1 MQGMVCLM
9 WRDWIWPDG
18 PTERLRRL
26 LGFGAAAS
34 LGVFATAVS
43 IASHGGI
50 FGADG
55 WTALADLS
63 SRVWAPILV
72 GLGAWAAGSWLI
84 VIAPGHL
91 AARLFAASGVSTF
104 LFTHAAALVSARRS
118 VGQTA
123 VWAETV
129 NMFSATGFGVMMIT
143 VLLLHPRPLP
153 LARLWAGLAALVF
166 LSWTALRAVGPDRHY
181 PAIQQITLV
190 EMLAILAV
198 AGLQVAANL
207 RNPERLRAALWI
219 AASVVLG
226 AGPFIGLVALPISMG
241 ERSIINSNDAFVFFL
256 ILYAGLALGIA
267 RLRLFDLGAWTLR
280 VLGLG
285 AAFLAVMVI
294 DLAFI
299 AALQASPGQAL
310 ATAVAV
316 VAVGY
321 GPVREVIARRFLR
334 DRRLDGQS
342 LVEAVAKVAFQ
353 PSAQARDAAWRSLL
367 VQTFNPLELRAAV
380 SALNTPSLEDQG
392 VALIVPG
399 LNPGDEAMILTQAD
413 GGRRRFGPRDV
424 GLAANMVALLR
435 ALDERRMSYDEG
447 VAAERLRLAR
457 DIHDNVGGQLIRALH
472 TVEPGRKNVMIRETL
487 SNIRDLINDIA
498 RAGATERQMAD
509 LRLECLE
516 RLEIGGVAGE
526 WSIEGRI
533 DQRLSPAEMQ
543 ALRSLLREAVSNV
556 LKHAQARRARIRLAS
571 TGDTLVLEVSDDGRG
586 FGDAA
591 PGREGGL
598 GLASMR
604 ARAGALDGEVDLGV
618 SDWGGGRV
626 MVRLPMAPSR
636 QRAA

>member
-9 WRDWIWPDG
+9 WRDRIWPDG
-18 PTERLRRL
+18 PTQRLKRL
-26 LGFGAAAS
+26 LGLGLAVS
-34 LGVFATAVS
+34 LAVFATAVS
-43 IASHGGI
+43 IATQGGL
-50 FGADG
+50 FGAAG

-104 LFTHAAALVSARRS
+104 LFTHAAALVAAKRS
-118 VGQTA
+118 VGEA
-123 VWAETV
+123 SVWAETV
-129 NMFSATGFGVMMIT
+129 NMFSAAGFGVMMIA

-166 LSWTALRAVGPDRHY
+166 LSWTALKAVGPDRHY

-190 EMLAILAV
+190 EMLTILAV
-198 AGLQVAANL
+198 AALQVVANL
-207 RNPERLRAALWI
+207 RDPERLRAALWI
-219 AASVVLG
+219 AGSVVLG
-226 AGPFIGLVALPISMG
+226 AGPFIGLVALPISLG
-241 ERSIINSNDAFVFFL
+241 GRSIINSNDAFVFFL

-267 RLRLFDLGAWTLR
+267 RFRLFDLGPWALR

-294 DLAFI
+294 DLALI

-321 GPVREVIARRFLR
+321 GPVREAIARRFLR
-334 DRRLDGQS
+334 DRRLDGQR
-342 LVEAVAKVAFQ
+342 LVEAVAQAAFQ

-367 VQTFNPLELRAAV
+367 VQTFDPLEVRTAA
-380 SALNTPSLEDQG
+380 SALHTPSLEDQG
-392 VALIVPG
+392 AALIVPG
-399 LNPGDEAMILTQAD
+399 LNPGDTAIILAQAD
-413 GGRRRFGPRDV
+413 LGRRRFGPRDV

-457 DIHDNVGGQLIRALH
+457 DLHDNVGGQLMRALH
-472 TVEPGRKNVMIRETL
+472 VEEPGRKNVMIRETL
-487 SNIRDLINDIA
+487 SDIRDLINDIA
-498 RAGATERQMAD
+498 RADTAERQIAD
-509 LRLECLE
+509 LRVECLE
-516 RLEIGGVAGE
+516 RLEAGGVAGE
-526 WSIEGRI
+526 WKAEIGI
-533 DQRLSPAEMQ
+533 DRRLSPGQMQ
-543 ALRSLLREAVSNV
+543 ALRSLMREAVSNI
-556 LKHAQARRARIRLAS
+556 LNHAEARRALIDLGSDGEA
-571 TGDTLVLEVSDDGRG
+571 LVVEIADDGRG
-586 FGDAA
+586 FRDAA
-591 PGREGGL
+591 PRRDGGL

-604 ARAGALDGEVDLGV
+604 ARAGALNGDIHLGV
-618 SDWGGGRV
+618 SDWGGARLTI
-626 MVRLPMAPSR
+626 RLPLAPGR
-636 QRAA
+636 RRAA